1 LPELGKGDRVRHA
14 DFGSGTVVA
23 KLPLDRVRVVFESAP
38 GLPRTIERAGLEAL
52 APALPADNAPQERH
66 APPPAPELGQPT
78 RECSLD
84 QATAWQ
90 TLEALRL
97 GVVPA
102 IGVQEYTIGR
112 EQELSDIEQLL
123 TDGAGCRVLWGDYG
137 AGKTHLL
144 EAAQQ
149 LALDRGFATARVT
162 LDPTERAMHH
172 PLRLYRHIVESVQ
185 THEQG
190 SAGFEEIFEALIDSP
205 KHFEP
210 RGERASRFFSP
221 YLHVLRHG
229 DVEQIGW
236 LRDYVRG
243 DNIGSDEVNAILN
256 KLRWQG
262 ERVLRMSDF
271 RTYGRMY
278 IHLVGT
284 LAAWCAD
291 GGARGLVVLFD
302 EVERVDSL
310 SPDNQRYA
318 FEVLQHY
325 AAVTMREEDL
335 SFHPETLYKGGHRVH
350 RAIPLRFR
358 NNQPLTSV
366 FALTPLE
373 EIRVAVESLTKSG
386 RYDLV
391 LSPLGSD
398 RLGELIGRIATVYER
413 AYGFELTY
421 EARAAVTEEIE
432 HSISEGHDSFRDAVR
447 AAAFLFDRERLGNGT
462 ALHDG

>member
-1 LPELGKGDRVRHA
+1 MPELGKGDRVRHT

-23 KLPLDRVRVVFESAP
+23 KLALDRVRVAFDSAH
-38 GLPRTIERAGLEAL
+38 GLPRTIERALLETL
-52 APALPADNAPQERH
+52 ARALPAEHAPANHR
-66 APPPAPELGQPT
+66 APPPVPELGQPT
-78 RECSLD
+78 RACSLD
-84 QATAWQ
+84 KATAWQ

-102 IGVQEYTIGR
+102 IGVQDYTIGR
-112 EQELSDIEQLL
+112 EQELSDIEGVLADE
-123 TDGAGCRVLWGDYG
+123 TGCRILWGDYG
-137 AGKTHLL
+137 TGKTHLL

-149 LALDRGFATARVT
+149 LALERGFATARVT

-172 PLRLYRHIVESVQ
+172 PLRLYRHIVESVR

-190 SAGFEEIFEALIDSP
+190 SAGFEEIFEALVDSP

-229 DVEQIGW
+229 NVEQIGW

-243 DNIGSDEVNAILN
+243 DNIGSEEINAILHRLN
-256 KLRWQG
+256 WQG

-284 LAAWCAD
+284 LASWCAD

-310 SPDNQRYA
+310 TPDNQRYA

-325 AAVTMREEDL
+325 AAVTMKAQDL
-335 SFHPETLYKGGHRVH
+335 SFQPEGLYKGGQGVH
-350 RAIPLRFR
+350 RAIPLWFR
-358 NNQPLTSV
+358 NDQPLISV

-373 EIRVAVESLTKSG
+373 EIRVAVESLTRSG
-386 RYDLV
+386 QYDLT
-391 LSPLGSD
+391 LSPLGPD

-413 AYGFELTY
+413 AYGFELPH
-421 EARAAVTEEIE
+421 EARDAATQEIE

-447 AAAFLFDRERLGNGT
+447 AAAMLFDRERLGGRA

>member
-1 LPELGKGDRVRHA
+1 MPELGKGDRVLHA

-38 GLPRTIERAGLEAL
+38 GLPRTVERAGLEAL
-52 APALPADNAPQERH
+52 APA
-66 APPPAPELGQPT
+66 PPAKNAREVRRALPPVPELGQPT
-78 RECSLD
+78 RACSLD
-84 QATAWQ
+84 GATAWQ

-102 IGVQEYTIGR
+102 IGVQDYTIGR
-112 EQELSDIEQLL
+112 EQELADLEQLL
-123 TDGAGCRVLWGDYG
+123 ADGSGCRVLWGDYG

-172 PLRLYRHIVESVQ
+172 PLRLYRHIVESVR

-205 KHFEP
+205 RHFEP
-210 RGERASRFFSP
+210 RGERYSRFFSP

-229 DVEQIGW
+229 DVDQIGW

-243 DNIGSDEVNAILN
+243 DNIGSDEINSILAR
-256 KLRWQG
+256 LGWRG
-262 ERVLRMSDF
+262 ERVLRMSDY

-284 LAAWCAD
+284 LACWCAD

-310 SPDNQRYA
+310 TPDNQRYA

-325 AAVTMREEDL
+325 AAVTMKAQDL
-335 SFHPETLYKGGHRVH
+335 AS
-350 RAIPLRFR
+350 IPR
-358 NNQPLTSV
+358 PCT
-366 FALTPLE
+366 
-373 EIRVAVESLTKSG
+373 
-386 RYDLV
+386 
-391 LSPLGSD
+391 
-398 RLGELIGRIATVYER
+398 
-413 AYGFELTY
+413 
-421 EARAAVTEEIE
+421 RAAT
-432 HSISEGHDSFRDAVR
+432 SFTARYR
-447 AAAFLFDRERLGNGT
+447 SLFGT
-462 ALHDG
+462 INP